1 MAVKAETAAAAGA
14 AGAAVAKAVPLS
26 ALWTFPSIL
35 ASAFVIG
42 WAAEAAQFLVSQGL
56 ALAILAWLQTL
67 PEFSVEAVIAWE
79 AGKDPAK
86 VHLAIANFTGSIR
99 LLVGLGW
106 PLVYFVA
113 AFFAARTGKRK
124 TWVEIRL
131 EDEHAVQVMS
141 LLPILGWFTVIWW
154 KGTLGLLDAAIL
166 VLLYVLYLVL
176 LSRVPPRDEDVE
188 EIGDLPRVSRWALS
202 FGPGKRALAIAGLF
216 LVGGAIL
223 FFAAEAFVE
232 SMLALAVSMG
242 VAPFFFVQW
251 VAPFLSEF
259 PEKLSA
265 FNWARQISKAPMALM
280 NLLSSTIN
288 QWSVLSGLIPVIY
301 SFSRGEPSSL
311 VFDAHQ
317 RSEILLTILQSTLG
331 FLLLLNLKLEAYEAG
346 ILFVFW
352 LTQFLFPSTRDAMV
366 WVYAGWCGIELI
378 RMAAGRRKPLA
389 FRAAWRAVRK
399 RGSVPAGVERG
410 R

>member
-1 MAVKAETAAAAGA
+1 VKAETAAAAVA
-14 AGAAVAKAVPLS
+14 AKAVPLS

-35 ASAFVIG
+35 VSAFVIG

-67 PEFSVEAVIAWE
+67 PEFSVEAVIAWQ

-106 PLVYFVA
+106 PLVYFSA

-124 TWVEIRL
+124 TWAEIRL
-131 EDEHAVQVMS
+131 EDEHAVQV
-141 LLPILGWFTVIWW
+141 LCLFPVLAWFTVIWW
-154 KGTLGLLDAAIL
+154 KGNISLLDAAVL
-166 VLLYVLYLVL
+166 VLMYVGYLWL
-176 LSRVPPRDEDVE
+176 LSRVPPRAGETEDLE
-188 EIGDLPRVSRWALS
+188 DLPRVSRWALS
-202 FGPGKRALAIAGLF
+202 FGPGKRAWAIAFLF
-216 LVGGAIL
+216 VAGGAVL
-223 FFAAEAFVE
+223 YFAAEAFVE
-232 SMLALAVSMG
+232 SLLAIAVSMG

-265 FNWARQISKAPMALM
+265 FNWARQISKSSMALI

-301 SFSRGEPSSL
+301 SISRGEPSSL
-311 VFDAHQ
+311 VFDAYQ
-317 RSEILLTILQSTLG
+317 REEILLTILQSALG
-331 FLLLLNLKLEAYEAG
+331 LLLLLNLKLEAYEAG

-352 LTQFLFPSTRDAMV
+352 LVQFLFPTTRLAMI
-366 WVYAGWCGIELI
+366 WVYSGWCGIELLRI
-378 RMAAGRRKPLA
+378 AAGSRKAVAFAAARHVLRPRRET
-389 FRAAWRAVRK
+389 R
-399 RGSVPAGVERG
+399 
-410 R
+410 

>member
-1 MAVKAETAAAAGA
+1 VKAETAAAT
-14 AGAAVAKAVPLS
+14 AVAAKAAPLS

-35 ASAFVIG
+35 LSAFVIG

-79 AGKDPAK
+79 AGRDPAK
-86 VHLAIANFTGSIR
+86 VHLVIANFTGSIR

-106 PLVYFVA
+106 PMVYFAA

-131 EDEHAVQVMS
+131 EDEHAVQV
-141 LLPILGWFTVIWW
+141 LCLVPILAWFSVIWW
-154 KGTLGLLDAAIL
+154 TGSLSLLDAAIL
-166 VLLYVLYLVL
+166 VLMYVGYLVL
-176 LSRVPPRDEDVE
+176 LSRVAPREEDIE
-188 EIGDLPRVSRWALS
+188 SQEDLPRVSRWALS
-202 FGPGKRALAIAGLF
+202 FGPGKRGWAIALLF
-216 LVGGAIL
+216 LAGGAVL
-223 FFAAEAFVE
+223 YFAAEAFVE
-232 SMLALAVSMG
+232 SMLAIAVSMG

-301 SFSRGEPSSL
+301 SISRGEPSAL

-317 RSEILLTILQSTLG
+317 REEILLTILQSALG
-331 FLLLLNLKLEAYEAG
+331 LLLLLNLKLEAYEAG
-346 ILFVFW
+346 ILFLFW
-352 LTQFLFPSTRDAMV
+352 LVQFLFPTTRLAMI
-366 WVYAGWCGIELI
+366 WIYSGWCGVEILRI
-378 RMAAGRRKPLA
+378 ALGSRKPLA
-389 FRAAWRAVRK
+389 FAAARRALRR
-399 RGSVPAGVERG
+399 RG
-410 R
+410 

>member
-1 MAVKAETAAAAGA
+1 MKAGTAAAT
-14 AGAAVAKAVPLS
+14 AVAAKAAPFS

-35 ASAFVIG
+35 VSAFIIG

-67 PEFSVEAVIAWE
+67 PEFSVEAVIAWQ

-124 TWVEIRL
+124 TWIEVRL
-131 EDEHAVQVMS
+131 EDEHAVQVVC
-141 LLPILGWFTVIWW
+141 LFPVLAWFTFVWW
-154 KGTLGLLDAAIL
+154 KGSLGLVDAAVL
-166 VLLYVLYLVL
+166 VLMYVAYLWL
-176 LSRVPPRDEDVE
+176 LSRVPPRAEDTE
-188 EIGDLPRVSRWALS
+188 NPDDLPRVSRWALS
-202 FGPGKRALAIAGLF
+202 FGPGKRAWAIAFLF
-216 LVGGAIL
+216 LAGGAVL
-223 FFAAEAFVE
+223 YVAAEAFVE

-288 QWSVLSGLIPVIY
+288 QWSVLSGLLPVIY
-301 SFSRGEPSSL
+301 SISRGTPSTL
-311 VFDAHQ
+311 VFDVHQ
-317 RSEILLTILQSTLG
+317 REEILLTILQSALG
-331 FLLLLNLKLEAYEAG
+331 LLLLLNLKLEAYEAG

-352 LTQFLFPSTRDAMV
+352 LTQFLFPSSRLAMI
-366 WVYAGWCGIELI
+366 WVYAGWCSLELL
-378 RMAAGRRKPLA
+378 RVAVGSRKVLA
-389 FRAAWRAVRK
+389 PAAAWRVLR
-399 RGSVPAGVERG
+399 RRP
-410 R
+410 

>member
-1 MAVKAETAAAAGA
+1 VKAETAAASVVA
-14 AGAAVAKAVPLS
+14 AKAAPLS

-35 ASAFVIG
+35 VSAFVIG

-67 PEFSVEAVIAWE
+67 PEFSVEAVIAWQ

-106 PLVYFVA
+106 PLVYFSA

-124 TWVEIRL
+124 TWAEIRL
-131 EDEHAVQVMS
+131 EDEHAVQV
-141 LLPILGWFTVIWW
+141 LCLFPVLAWFTVIWW
-154 KGTLGLLDAAIL
+154 KGNISLLDAAVL
-166 VLLYVLYLVL
+166 VLMYLGYLWL
-176 LSRVPPRDEDVE
+176 LSRVPARAEETEDLE
-188 EIGDLPRVSRWALS
+188 DLPRVSRWALS
-202 FGPGKRALAIAGLF
+202 FGPGKRAWAIAFLF
-216 LVGGAIL
+216 VAGGGVL
-223 FFAAEAFVE
+223 YFAAEAFVE
-232 SMLALAVSMG
+232 SLLAIAVSMG

-265 FNWARQISKAPMALM
+265 FNWARQISKSSMALI

-301 SFSRGEPSSL
+301 SISRGEPSAL
-311 VFDAHQ
+311 VFDAYQ
-317 RSEILLTILQSTLG
+317 REEILLTILQSALG
-331 FLLLLNLKLEAYEAG
+331 LLLLLNLKLEAYEAG

-352 LTQFLFPSTRDAMV
+352 LVQFLFPTTRLAMI
-366 WVYAGWCGIELI
+366 WVYSGWCGVELLRI
-378 RMAAGRRKPLA
+378 ATGSRKAVAFAAARHVLRPRRET
-389 FRAAWRAVRK
+389 R
-399 RGSVPAGVERG
+399 
-410 R
+410 